1 MASASHEGL
10 LRRVLANTGIL
21 LGGRT
26 LNAAVSLG
34 YLAVT
39 ARALGAVEMGVLVLI
54 NAFALTL
61 GEIVKFQSWQT
72 VLQYGAAPLAE
83 KRVEAFQRVVRFS
96 VLLDLISALGGAA
109 IGVGGALLVGPY
121 LGWPEAV
128 RPAAAVY
135 GLSIIFLASATPM
148 GLLRLFNRFDLIA
161 GQAAIGSLVR
171 LVGGAIGLWLE
182 WGLIPFLAVWAA
194 GTVAA
199 FIYIAWVSIRELHR
213 QGLLRGFSWRGPMAV
228 HMPGVWRFAWATNFS
243 SSLDVAFTHL
253 VTLAVGALLGP
264 QPAALW
270 SIGRQVADAIAKP
283 AKLLA
288 PALYPELAKLRAV
301 DGELAMNRLCL
312 QVGVLGGLLAT
323 VLLLI
328 TIVAGR
334 PLLGLVMGPSFESAA
349 GIMTWQVAAAVIGI
363 WALPLEPMLVSL
375 GRAGS
380 VLKVRLIVCVIY
392 LAALPPLVWS
402 FGLTGAGASIVAAST
417 ALGIGMLSMLKARP
431 RSAPAT
437 TPRSAP
443 F

>member
-1 MASASHEGL
+1 MTAASHEGL

-21 LGGRT
+21 LGGRSI
-26 LNAAVSLG
+26 NAIVSLG
-34 YLAVT
+34 YLALT
-39 ARALGAVEMGVLVLI
+39 ARALGATQMGVLVLV

-72 VLQYGAAPLAE
+72 VLQYGAAPLHE
-83 KRVEAFQRVVRFS
+83 RRIEAFQRVVRFS
-96 VLLDLISALGGAA
+96 VMLDVLSALGGAA

-121 LGWPEAV
+121 MGWADGT
-128 RPAAAVY
+128 RPAAAIY
-135 GLSIIFLASATPM
+135 ALSIVFLASATPM

-161 GQAAIGSLVR
+161 GQAAVGSMVR
-171 LVGGAIGLWLE
+171 LVGGAIGLWLG
-182 WGLIPFLAVWAA
+182 WGLSAFLAIWAA

-199 FIYIAWVSIRELHR
+199 FIYIAWVSIREMHR
-213 QGLLRGFSWRGPMAV
+213 QGVLKGFSWRGPMAK

-283 AKLLA
+283 AKLLG
-288 PALYPELAKLRAV
+288 PALYPELAKLRAM
-301 DGELAMNRLCL
+301 DGEHAMNKLAL
-312 QVGVLGGLLAT
+312 QVGLVGGGLAT
-323 VLLLI
+323 LLLFV
-328 TIVAGR
+328 TFVAGK

-363 WALPLEPMLVSL
+363 WAMPLEPMLVSL
-375 GRAGS
+375 GYAGAA
-380 VLKVRLIVCVIY
+380 LKVRLIVCVAY
-392 LAALPPLVWS
+392 LAALPVLVS
-402 FGLTGAGASIVAAST
+402 QFGLTGAGASIVLASV
-417 ALGIGMLSMLKARP
+417 ALGLGMLSMLRARP
-431 RSAPAT
+431 RALPAA